1 LEVSYC
7 KSELR
12 QVHAIVLFQKGEN
25 TCGGGSSYIKDNLNE
40 VWFLWTFESC
50 TQRIDIKTRSI
61 YL

>member
-40 VWFLWTFESC
+40 V
-50 TQRIDIKTRSI
+50 
-61 YL
+61 